1 MENKK
6 QSGIYLGI
14 DLCKDHVVLSYYS
27 HNMTEPMT
35 FSTVMGEDNYCIPL
49 SLAKRHGVGQ
59 WFFGADAR
67 KKAANHEA
75 ELVENLWEKAL
86 GENKILVDQQ
96 MYQGEELLFIY
107 LNRLLVMAQQMY
119 ANRPI
124 AKLIVAL
131 PDVTLQEVELLTSVA
146 SRLGIPSKNLIVVDH
161 RETFYYYVLN
171 QDPRVFLHDVM
182 LYDYTG
188 TKLYH
193 CLMKRNTHT
202 TPQLIQLEEGVRA
215 FEGEKL
221 DYDFDQ
227 FLQKDFEGQTIS
239 GVYLTG
245 DGFDGDW
252 MKHSLATLC
261 RGRKVFL
268 GKNLYSKGAC
278 YAGYIKDGN
287 EKWPY
292 TYIGDNELKLNVSLK
307 VLSSSHMEFVN
318 LISAGE
324 SWYEEKGECE
334 VILDGS
340 PEFECWIQRPESRRA
355 TVEVLELNDLP
366 KRENRL
372 TRLRISATPLSDKE
386 VKLVIRDLGFGELA
400 KSTGKIWE
408 HTIGIA

>member
-1 MENKK
+1 MGDMRN
-6 QSGIYLGI
+6 SGIYFGI
-14 DLCKDHVVLSYYS
+14 DLCRDHVVLSYYS
-27 HNMTEPMT
+27 ESMTEPGT

-49 SLAKRHGVGQ
+49 ALAKRHGIGQ
-59 WFFGADAR
+59 WFFGEDAK
-67 KKAANHEA
+67 KKAAVHEA
-75 ELVENLWEKAL
+75 ELVENLWDKAL
-86 GENKILVDQQ
+86 SQNKVLLDQQ

-119 ANRPI
+119 SSLAL
-124 AKLIVAL
+124 AKLVIAL
-131 PDVTLQEVELLTSVA
+131 PQVTMEAVELLTGVT
-146 SRLGIPSKNLIVVDH
+146 SRLGIRSKDLIVVDH
-161 RETFYYYVLN
+161 RETFYYYVLK
-171 QDPRVFLHDVM
+171 QDSRVFLHDVM
-182 LYDYTG
+182 LYDYSG
-188 TKLYH
+188 TKLH
-193 CLMKRNTHT
+193 NCLLKRNIRT
-202 TPQLIQLEEGVRA
+202 TPQLITLEEGERKLL
-215 FEGEKL
+215 GEKP
-221 DYDFDQ
+221 DAEFDQ
-227 FLQKDFEGQTIS
+227 ILQKDFEGQTIS
-239 GVYLTG
+239 AVYLTG
-245 DGFDGDW
+245 DGFDGEW
-252 MKHSLATLC
+252 MKHSLGTLC
-261 RGRKVFL
+261 RGRRVFL

-307 VLSSSHMEFVN
+307 VLSSNHMEFVN

-372 TRLRISATPLSDKE
+372 TRLRITATPLSDKE
-386 VKLVIRDLGFGELA
+386 VRLTIRDLGFGELA
-400 KSTGKIWE
+400 KSAGKIWE